1 MKKFLRITAWVAI
14 GGLFFLGLV
23 LSRLHSYLLFHS
35 LAEIFSIIIACSIF
49 ALAWNSRR
57 IIDNGYFVFIGIAYL
72 FVGALDL
79 LHTLSYKG
87 MGVFPGASPNLPTQ
101 LWIAARYMQGISF
114 VLAPFFLGRKFPARL
129 VFSFYSMVFAFIIVS
144 IFVCDLFPNC
154 FLADSGL
161 TPFKKDSEFVIS
173 FLFLGAIGLLLRRRK
188 AFDPQVLNFLVVSF
202 TLTIIS
208 ELTFTLYTD
217 VYGLFNLIGH
227 FLKVIAFYFFYKAII
242 ETGLVT
248 PYRVLFRNLKQSEED
263 LRHARDEL
271 EIHVLERTAEL
282 LRANQ
287 ALQAQIAQ
295 RHRTE
300 EALQETGMQYSQV
313 VESSQTGIYIDQD
326 ERIVFCNSRFAEIY
340 GFAKEEIL
348 GMDFRFLVHPDDRTI
363 VSTWRAKRIRGEPSP
378 PVYEARGLTKNGE
391 TIWVSRRNTRIDLR
405 GRPAILGNVVDTTVG
420 KLMEEALRESQKE
433 LRLLSFQLM
442 TAQENERKAI
452 AQDLHDSIGQTLAA
466 IKFALER
473 KIHQIGRGEPPPGIS
488 IEDILAIV
496 QGGIDETRR
505 IMSNLRPSV
514 LDDLG
519 ILATLNWFCREFE
532 KVHPHIRISKESNLE
547 EAEIPDSL
555 KTVIFRVLQ
564 EAMNNIAKHSR
575 ADLIRLEL
583 KREERN
589 LTFSV
594 QDNGV
599 GFDPRTSPR
608 GLGLASMKE
617 RVEISGGKFLVHSS
631 RGQGTT
637 LRAIWPIS

>member
-1 MKKFLRITAWVAI
+1 MKRFLRITAWLAI
-14 GGLFFLGLV
+14 GGVFFLGLI
-23 LSRLHSYLLFHS
+23 LTRLHSYLLFHS

-72 FVGALDL
+72 FVGSLDL

-87 MGVFPGASPNLPTQ
+87 MGVFPDAGPNLPTQ

-114 VLAPFFLGRKFPARL
+114 FLAPFFLGRKFPARL
-129 VFSFYSMVFAFIIVS
+129 FFSFYSLVFSLILAS
-144 IFVCDLFPNC
+144 IFVWDLFPDC
-154 FLADSGL
+154 FLAGSGL
-161 TPFKKDSEFVIS
+161 TPFKKNSELVIS
-173 FLFLGAIGLLLRRRK
+173 FLFLGAIALLLRRRK
-188 AFDPQVLNFLVVSF
+188 AFDPQVLNLLVVSF
-202 TLTIIS
+202 TLTILS
-208 ELTFTLYTD
+208 ELTFTLYID

-227 FLKVIAFYFFYKAII
+227 ALKVMAFYFFYKAII

-248 PYRVLFRNLKQSEED
+248 PYRVLFRNLKQSEGD

-271 EIHVLERTAEL
+271 EVHVLERTAEL

-287 ALQAQIAQ
+287 ALQAEIAQ
-295 RHRTE
+295 RRRTE

-348 GMDFRFLVHPDDRTI
+348 GMDSRFLVHPDDRTI

-378 PVYEARGLTKNGE
+378 PMYEARGLTKNGE

-442 TAQENERKAI
+442 AAQENERKAI

-473 KIHQIGRGEPPPGIS
+473 KIHQIGEGEPPPGIS
-488 IEDILAIV
+488 IEDVLTIV

-505 IMSNLRPSV
+505 IMANLRPSV

-519 ILATLNWFCREFE
+519 ILATLSWFCREFH
-532 KVHPHIRISKESNLE
+532 KVYPHIRVGKESNLE

-575 ADLIRLEL
+575 GDFVQVEL
-583 KREERN
+583 KREDGD
-589 LTFSV
+589 LTFTV
-594 QDNGV
+594 RDNGM

-617 RVEISGGKFLVHSS
+617 RVEISGGKFLLRSAK
-631 RGQGTT
+631 GQGTN
-637 LRAIWPIS
+637 LRAVWPLS

>member
-1 MKKFLRITAWVAI
+1 MKRFLRITAWLAI
-14 GGLFFLGLV
+14 GGVFFLGLI
-23 LSRLHSYLLFHS
+23 LTRLHSYLLFHS

-72 FVGALDL
+72 FVGSLDL

-87 MGVFPGASPNLPTQ
+87 MGVFPDAGPNLPTQ

-114 VLAPFFLGRKFPARL
+114 FLAPFFLGRKFPARL
-129 VFSFYSMVFAFIIVS
+129 FFSFYSLVFSLILAS
-144 IFVCDLFPNC
+144 IFVWDLFPDC
-154 FLADSGL
+154 FLAGSGL
-161 TPFKKDSEFVIS
+161 TPFKKNSELVIS
-173 FLFLGAIGLLLRRRK
+173 FLFLGAIALLLRRRK
-188 AFDPQVLNFLVVSF
+188 AFDPQVLNLLVVSF
-202 TLTIIS
+202 TLTILS
-208 ELTFTLYTD
+208 ELTFTLYID

-227 FLKVIAFYFFYKAII
+227 ALKVMAFYFFYKAII

-248 PYRVLFRNLKQSEED
+248 PYRVLFRNLKQSEGD

-271 EIHVLERTAEL
+271 EVHVLERTAEL

-287 ALQAQIAQ
+287 ALQAEIAQ
-295 RHRTE
+295 RRRTE

-348 GMDFRFLVHPDDRTI
+348 GMDSRFLVHPDDRTI

-442 TAQENERKAI
+442 AAQENERKAI

-473 KIHQIGRGEPPPGIS
+473 KIHQIGEGEPPPGIS
-488 IEDILAIV
+488 IEDVLTIV

-505 IMSNLRPSV
+505 IMANLRPSV

-519 ILATLNWFCREFE
+519 ILATLSWFCREFH
-532 KVHPHIRISKESNLE
+532 KVYPHIRVGKESNLE

-575 ADLIRLEL
+575 GDFVQVEL
-583 KREERN
+583 KREDGD
-589 LTFSV
+589 LTFTV
-594 QDNGV
+594 RDNGM

-617 RVEISGGKFLVHSS
+617 RVEISGGKFLLRSAK
-631 RGQGTT
+631 GQGTN
-637 LRAIWPIS
+637 LRAVWPLS

>member
-72 FVGALDL
+72 FIGALDL

-87 MGVFPGASPNLPTQ
+87 MGVFPEAGPNLPTQ
-101 LWIAARYMQGISF
+101 LWIAARYMQGLSL

-129 VFSFYSMVFAFIIVS
+129 VFSFYSVVFTFIIAS
-144 IFVCDLFPNC
+144 IFVFDLFPNC

-287 ALQAQIAQ
+287 ALQVQIAQ

>member
-154 FLADSGL
+154 FLADSRL
-161 TPFKKDSEFVIS
+161 TPFNKDSEFVIS

-363 VSTWRAKRIRGEPSP
+363 VSTWRAKKIRGEPSP

-637 LRAIWPIS
+637 LQAIWPIS

>member
-363 VSTWRAKRIRGEPSP
+363 VSTWRAKRIRGEASP

>member
-1 MKKFLRITAWVAI
+1 MRKFIRITAWLAI
-14 GGLFFLGLV
+14 GGLFFLGLI
-23 LSRLHSYLLFHS
+23 LTRLHSYLLFHS

-79 LHTLSYKG
+79 LHTLSYDG
-87 MGVFPGASPNLPTQ
+87 MGVFATTGPNLPTQ
-101 LWIAARYMQGISF
+101 FWIAARYVQGISF
-114 VLAPFFLGRKFPARL
+114 FLAPFFIGRRFLAPL
-129 VFSFYSMVFAFIIVS
+129 VFFLYSLVFCLILAS
-144 IFVCDLFPNC
+144 LFVWNLFPDC
-154 FLADSGL
+154 FLPGIGL
-161 TPFKKDSEFVIS
+161 TPFKKNSEFVIS
-173 FLFLGAIGLLLRRRK
+173 FLFLGAIGLLLLRRK
-188 AFDPQVLNFLVVSF
+188 TFDPQVLNLLVAS
-202 TLTIIS
+202 LTITIFS
-208 ELTFTLYTD
+208 ELVFTLYTD
-217 VYGLFNLIGH
+217 VYGLLNMIGH

-248 PYRVLFRNLKQSEED
+248 PYRVLFHNLKQSEKD

-271 EIHVLERTAEL
+271 EVHVLERTAEL

-287 ALQAQIAQ
+287 ALHAEIAQ
-295 RHRTE
+295 RRRTE

-348 GMDFRFLVHPDDRTI
+348 GMDSRFLVHPDDRTI

-378 PVYEARGLTKNGE
+378 PVYEARGLTKKGE

-473 KIHQIGRGEPPPGIS
+473 KIHQIGGGEPPPGIS
-488 IEDILAIV
+488 IEDILTIV

-519 ILATLNWFCREFE
+519 ILATLNWFCREFQ
-532 KVHPHIRISKESNLE
+532 KVHPHIQIRKESNLA

-555 KTVIFRVLQ
+555 KTVIFRILQ

-575 ADLIRLEL
+575 SDLIQLEL
-583 KREERN
+583 KREEGD

-594 QDNGV
+594 RDNGA
-599 GFDPRTSPR
+599 GFDPQTSRR

-617 RVEISGGKFLVHSS
+617 RVEISGGKFLLHSAQG
-631 RGQGTT
+631 RGTT
-637 LRAIWPIS
+637 LRAIWPVS

>member
-1 MKKFLRITAWVAI
+1 MKRFLRITAWLAI
-14 GGLFFLGLV
+14 GGVFFLGLI
-23 LSRLHSYLLFHS
+23 LTRLHSYLLFHS

-72 FVGALDL
+72 FVGSLDL

-87 MGVFPGASPNLPTQ
+87 MGVFPDAGPNLPTQ

-114 VLAPFFLGRKFPARL
+114 FLAPFFLGRKFPARL
-129 VFSFYSMVFAFIIVS
+129 FFSFYSLVFSLILAS
-144 IFVCDLFPNC
+144 IFVWDLFPDC
-154 FLADSGL
+154 FLAGSGL
-161 TPFKKDSEFVIS
+161 TPFKKNSELVIS
-173 FLFLGAIGLLLRRRK
+173 FLFLGAIALLLRRRK
-188 AFDPQVLNFLVVSF
+188 AFDPQVLNLLVVSF
-202 TLTIIS
+202 TLTILS
-208 ELTFTLYTD
+208 ELTFTLYID

-227 FLKVIAFYFFYKAII
+227 ALKVMAFYFFYKAII

-248 PYRVLFRNLKQSEED
+248 PYRVLFRNLKQSEGD

-271 EIHVLERTAEL
+271 EDHVLERTAEL

-287 ALQAQIAQ
+287 ALQAEIAQ
-295 RHRTE
+295 RRRTE

-348 GMDFRFLVHPDDRTI
+348 GMDSRFLVHPDDRTI

-378 PVYEARGLTKNGE
+378 PMYEARGLTKNGE

-442 TAQENERKAI
+442 AAQENERKAI

-473 KIHQIGRGEPPPGIS
+473 KIHQIGEGEPPPGIS
-488 IEDILAIV
+488 IEDVLTIV

-505 IMSNLRPSV
+505 IMANLRPSV

-519 ILATLNWFCREFE
+519 ILATLSWFCREFH
-532 KVHPHIRISKESNLE
+532 KVYPHIRVGKESNLE

-575 ADLIRLEL
+575 GDFVQVEL
-583 KREERN
+583 KREDGD
-589 LTFSV
+589 LTFTV
-594 QDNGV
+594 RDNGM

-617 RVEISGGKFLVHSS
+617 RVEISGGKFLLRSAK
-631 RGQGTT
+631 GQGTN
-637 LRAIWPIS
+637 LRAVWPLS